1 MNALINLLSDE
12 RFMPHGHCYLWLPK
26 LLWLN
31 VISDALIALAYLTIP
46 VTLVY
51 FIRKRRDLP
60 FNWMFSAFG
69 VFILACGSTHVM
81 DIWTIWHPDYWLS
94 AFIKAITASAS
105 IVTAILLVKLVPAA
119 LQIPSQEQLAR
130 VNAELMQ
137 ANQELQQANR
147 HLEETHEQLLQS
159 EKMAAL
165 GGLVAGIAHEI
176 NTPVGI
182 VITSASLLARDT
194 HTLRRSYEHEEGL
207 TEEQL
212 EDYLSTAE
220 QSAQLIETNATR
232 AANLIQSFK
241 QVAVD
246 QSVDEQRQI
255 NLRDYIGE
263 MLTSLSPSLKK
274 AAATVT
280 VEGPDNLVVTTYP
293 GALAQILT
301 NLVLNSLIHGFDNGK
316 VGHIHIALDTRQNQ
330 IVLSYRDNGKGI
342 PLALHS
348 KVFEPFFTTRRNE
361 GGSGLG
367 LHILYNLVTR
377 TLGGHVRI
385 DDPPGGGVRFVI
397 DFPTRADRP
406 VLAG

>member
-1 MNALINLLSDE
+1 MEYLISLLSDE
-12 RFMPHGHCYLWLPK
+12 RFMPHGHCYLWIPE

-31 VISDALIALAYLTIP
+31 VISDGLIALAYLTIP
-46 VTLVY
+46 ITLVY
-51 FIRKRRDLP
+51 FIRKRRNLP
-60 FNWMFSAFG
+60 FNWMFGAFG

-94 AFIKAITASAS
+94 AFVKALTAVAS
-105 IVTAILLVKLVPAA
+105 VVTAVLLVKLIPAA
-119 LQIPSQEQLAR
+119 LLIPSQQQLAR

-137 ANQELQQANR
+137 TNRELQQANR
-147 HLEETHEQLLQS
+147 HLAETHEQLLQS

-194 HTLRRSYEHEEGL
+194 QTLRCSYEHEEGL
-207 TEEQL
+207 TEEEL

-220 QSAQLIETNATR
+220 QSAQLIEANATR
-232 AANLIQSFK
+232 AADLIHSFK

-246 QSVDEQRQI
+246 QTAGEPRQI
-255 NLRDYIGE
+255 NVRDYIGE
-263 MLTSLSPSLKK
+263 TLTSLSPSLKK

-280 VEGPDNLVVTTYP
+280 VEGPGDLVVSTYP

-301 NLVLNSLIHGFDNGK
+301 NLVLNSLIHGFDNGAA
-316 VGHIHIALDTRQNQ
+316 GQIRIALNTRNAQV
-330 IVLSYRDNGKGI
+330 VLSYADNGKGI
-342 PLALHS
+342 PPELRS

-377 TLGGHVRI
+377 TLGGSVRV
-385 DDPPGGGVRFVI
+385 DEPLGGGVRFVI
-397 DFPTRADRP
+397 EFPSRANQP
-406 VLAG
+406 ILAG

>member
-1 MNALINLLSDE
+1 MEYLISLLSDE
-12 RFMPHGHCYLWLPK
+12 RFMPHGHCYLWIPE

-31 VISDALIALAYLTIP
+31 VISDGLIALAYLTIP
-46 VTLVY
+46 ITLVY

-60 FNWMFSAFG
+60 FNWMFGAFG

-94 AFIKAITASAS
+94 AFVKALTAVAS
-105 IVTAILLVKLVPAA
+105 VVTAVLLVKLIPAA
-119 LQIPSQEQLAR
+119 LLIPSQQQLAR

-137 ANQELQQANR
+137 TNRELQQANR
-147 HLEETHEQLLQS
+147 HLAETHEQLLQS

-165 GGLVAGIAHEI
+165 GGLVAGVAHEI

-182 VITSASLLARDT
+182 VITSASLLVRDT
-194 HTLRRSYEHEEGL
+194 HTLRCSYENDEGL
-207 TEEQL
+207 TEEEL
-212 EDYLSTAE
+212 EDYLSIAE
-220 QSAQLIETNATR
+220 QSAQLIEANATR
-232 AANLIQSFK
+232 AADLIQSFK

-246 QSVDEQRQI
+246 QTAGEPRQI
-255 NLRDYIGE
+255 NVRDYIGE
-263 MLTSLSPSLKK
+263 TLTSLSPSLKK

-280 VEGPDNLVVTTYP
+280 VEGPGDLVVTTYP

-301 NLVLNSLIHGFDNGK
+301 NLVLNSLIHGFDNGAA
-316 VGHIHIALDTRQNQ
+316 GQIRIALATRNAQV
-330 IVLSYRDNGKGI
+330 ILSYADNGKGI
-342 PLALHS
+342 PPELRS

-377 TLGGHVRI
+377 TLGGSVRV

-397 DFPTRADRP
+397 AFPSRASQP
-406 VLAG
+406 ILAG